1 MLQSPVSTPRWQE
14 TTYSLAY
21 RIGEIT
27 LLSRAFPALTLKNHF
42 LELTTNADEPRP
54 PKELLQ
60 GSVKAAI
67 VLSHPVEARLK
78 RVHSSGRLLRYVPSH
93 YIHYYTSLTGTFED
107 YLSKFSPKTRN
118 TLKRKV
124 RRFLEQGEGSGIREY
139 KRPEDMNEFLSL
151 ARLISASTYQEKLFD
166 AGIPAGPA
174 FVAELEERASRN
186 AVRAYLLFLRSQ
198 PVAYL
203 CCPADGPVLLYSYLG
218 YKSEVANLSPGTVL
232 QYLAFDLL
240 FQEQQF
246 TVFDFTQGQGDHKR
260 FFGTHEILCADLLY
274 FRNALSSQVW
284 VRAHAAIDDLSALT
298 GRALERF
305 GLKARIKRLIRRL

>member
-1 MLQSPVSTPRWQE
+1 MFQPSLPTPRWQE

-27 LLSRAFPALTLKNHF
+27 LLSRAFSALTLKNHF
-42 LELTTNADEPRP
+42 LELTTNPDEPRP

-67 VLSHPVEARLK
+67 VLSHPIEARLK

-93 YIHYYTSLTGTFED
+93 YIHYYADLTGTFED

-124 RRFLEQGEGSGIREY
+124 RRFLEQGEGNGIREY
-139 KRPEDMNEFLSL
+139 KQPEDMNEFLSL
-151 ARLISASTYQEKLFD
+151 ARLISANTYQEKLFD
-166 AGIPAGPA
+166 AGIPAGPS

-186 AVRAYLLFLRSQ
+186 AVRAYLLFLRSE

-203 CCPADGPVLLYSYLG
+203 CCPAEGAVLLYSYLG
-218 YKSEVANLSPGTVL
+218 YKSEAADLSPGTVL

-240 FQEQQF
+240 FREQQF
-246 TVFDFTQGQGDHKR
+246 TLFDFTQGQGDHKR
-260 FFGTHEILCADLLY
+260 FFGTHEILCADMLY
-274 FRNALSSQVW
+274 FKNSLSSQFW
-284 VRAHAAIDDLSALT
+284 VRLHAAIDDLSALT